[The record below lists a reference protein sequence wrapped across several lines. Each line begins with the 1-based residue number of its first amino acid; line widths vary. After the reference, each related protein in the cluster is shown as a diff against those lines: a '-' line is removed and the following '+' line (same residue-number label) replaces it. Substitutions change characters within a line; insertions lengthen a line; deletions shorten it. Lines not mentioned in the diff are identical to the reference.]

1 MNKTIATILI
11 FCLGIGIAKAQD
23 PIFTQYFMVPQT
35 VNPAFTGFM
44 ETTSVGVMHRSQWPD
59 AKLKINSDY
68 AFLNTWSEGMES
80 GFGVSFLSQR
90 ESFTD
95 YKLSLVNFSY
105 AYRVQISDYWYFHPA
120 IEVGYGSKSYG
131 FQNLVLEDQLN
142 IGNGTVDP
150 TSMDPLALNDRISYF
165 DIGAG
170 VLFNNEE
177 CWIGASLR
185 HLNKPNISFTMA
197 GNLPLDMFFS
207 VNAGYQLKF
216 SDFVA
221 NSFLPYNTK
230 LMFTANY
237 MQQAKYNRLDMGLG
251 LIFERVFFGANAA
264 TNPAGNSVNNHFLT
278 SINPYFGLKYEH
290 FKVGYSY
297 DANTSGIGRT
307 GGIHEFSLLY
317 QFDWE
322 KQCQGCPDYY

>member
-1 MNKTIATILI
+1 MKKFIIAILL
-11 FCLGIGIAKAQD
+11 FCLGTGIASAQD

-35 VNPAFTGFM
+35 MNPAFTGFM
-44 ETTSVGVMHRSQWPD
+44 ETTSFGAMHRTQWPD

-68 AFLNTWSEGMES
+68 AFLNTWSEGMQS

-95 YKLSLVNFSY
+95 YNLSLVNFAY

-142 IGNGTVDP
+142 IGNGSIDP
-150 TSMDPLALNDRISYF
+150 TSMDPLALNDKVNYF

-185 HLNKPNISFTMA
+185 HLNKPNISFTMI
-197 GNLPLDMFFS
+197 GNEPLDMFFS
-207 VNAGYQLKF
+207 INGGYQLQF
-216 SDFVA
+216 SDFISD
-221 NSFLPYNTK
+221 SFLPYSTK
-230 LMFTANY
+230 LMFTTNY
-237 MQQAKYNRLDMGLG
+237 MQQAKYNRWDIGLG
-251 LIFERVFFGANAA
+251 LIFDKVFVGANLA
-264 TNPAGNSVNNHFLT
+264 TNPAGNNVNNQFLT
-278 SINPYFGLKYEH
+278 SVNPYFGLKYESL
-290 FKVGYSY
+290 KIGYSY
-297 DANTSGIGRT
+297 DAYVSGMGRN
-307 GGIHEFSLLY
+307 GGIHEFSLIY
-317 QFDWE
+317 QFNWE
-322 KQCQGCPDYY
+322 KKCVGCPEYY